1 MNHLTSRADNQIIL
15 NVISSNINEA
25 IRAIL
30 NLFIFFYKKI
40 PHTQKAQKAQK
51 ARNYKKHKKR
61 KKRKKRKKHKTPNKQ
76 LPSS

>member
-15 NVISSNINEA
+15 N
-25 IRAIL
+25 
-30 NLFIFFYKKI
+30 
-40 PHTQKAQKAQK
+40 AQKGQK